1 MWGGGVGGGRSE
13 GVCVYMNGTVLAWE
27 HLHFGSRT
35 CMDRFCMVRSGSSDG
50 ARVFV
55 HSNRNQ

>member
-1 MWGGGVGGGRSE
+1 VGGGRSE

-35 CMDRFCMVRSGSSDG
+35 CMDRFCMVRSGFSDG